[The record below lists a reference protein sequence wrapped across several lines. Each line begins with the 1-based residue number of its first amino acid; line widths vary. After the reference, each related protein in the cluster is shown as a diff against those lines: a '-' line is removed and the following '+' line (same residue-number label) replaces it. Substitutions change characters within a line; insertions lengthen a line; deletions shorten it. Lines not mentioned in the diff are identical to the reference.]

1 MSSVIGSSDLLT
13 YYNDLYANGTT
24 TTTSTSK
31 LQSTLENTDYS
42 TASSDELLE
51 VCKDFEQY
59 FVEQVIKQMEKM
71 IPEDDEDST
80 TSKYLDYFGDTYT
93 QALAEDIVDSNDGQG
108 IGLAQTLYEQMKRNY
123 GIE

>member
-13 YYNDLYANGTT
+13 YYNDLYSGGTT
-24 TTTSTSK
+24 TSTSTSK

-59 FVEQVIKQMEKM
+59 FIEQVIKQMEKM

-80 TSKYLDYFGDTYT
+80 TSQYLDYFGDTYT

-108 IGLAQTLYEQMKRNY
+108 IGIAQTLYEQMKRNY